1 MDILRT
7 TKDIDV
13 TQDAV
18 RPHLSL
24 DFRNSKGRKIF
35 ILEEFIDDESIPM
48 AYCCVAF
55 CYAVPT
61 NEEELEKYS
70 IPDGKI
76 AVAYTVWATRH
87 RKGAGRDI
95 IFKIRDRLVEDRE
108 RLYGELP
115 FVDRMITL
123 SPLTDMAYRFHTK
136 NGATLLNHNETS
148 YNFEYDI

>member
-7 TKDIDV
+7 TNDIDV

-24 DFRNSKGRKIF
+24 DFRTSKGRKIF

-76 AVAYTVWATRH
+76 AVAYTVWSNGW

-95 IFKIRDRLVEDRE
+95 IFKIRDEFKLDKSIE
-108 RLYGELP
+108 RL
-115 FVDRMITL
+115 ITL
-123 SPLTDMAYRFHTK
+123 SPLTDMAKRFHLK
-136 NGATLLNHNETS
+136 NGAVLLNHNETS
-148 YNFEYDI
+148 YNFEYELPK